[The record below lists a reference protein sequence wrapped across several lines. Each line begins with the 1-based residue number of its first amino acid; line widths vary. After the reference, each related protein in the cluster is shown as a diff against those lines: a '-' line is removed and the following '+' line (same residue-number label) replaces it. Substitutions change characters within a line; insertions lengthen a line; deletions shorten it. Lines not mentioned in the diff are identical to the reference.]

1 MNIITNPNITFV
13 HAGLFT
19 TDREWIHPDR
29 TEETYEIICV
39 TKGVVYLNDNG
50 REYTLTKGQTLLLF
64 PGVRHYGSRKSS
76 DVSFYWLH
84 FSAKGELPLP
94 PRVYDGTESISLFK
108 ELLHFENLPNIPEYA
123 VNAVLIHILSNL
135 LYEKEKSEGSSD
147 RLSEEIYEWIRIN
160 ASATLTVRRISSHF
174 GFCPDHITRLLQKS
188 TGLGTKELTD
198 RFILSKAKDL
208 LCNTE
213 KYVKEISA
221 ELEFP
226 SDKAFISF
234 FRYHEGVYPS
244 EYRNR
249 FTQIHMNNK

>member
-1 MNIITNPNITFV
+1 MNILTNPNITFV

-19 TDREWIHPDR
+19 TDKEWIHPDR

-50 REYTLTKGQTLLLF
+50 TEYALSKGQTILLL

-84 FSAKGELPLP
+84 FSVKGTLPLP
-94 PRVYDGTESISLFK
+94 SGIYGRNENVALFK
-108 ELLHFENLPNIPEYA
+108 EILHLENMPSPPEYA
-123 VNAVLIHILSNL
+123 INAVLMHILSVL
-135 LYEKEKSEGSSD
+135 MCEYEKDKSKSD
-147 RLSEEIYEWIRIN
+147 RLCEEIYEWIRIN
-160 ASATLTVRRISSHF
+160 ARATLSARTVADHF
-174 GFCPDHITRLLQKS
+174 GFCTDHITRILRS
-188 TGLGTKELTD
+188 GTGFGTKELTD
-198 RFILSKAKDL
+198 RFIISKAKDL
-208 LCNTE
+208 LCNTG

-226 SDKAFISF
+226 SDKAFVSF

-244 EYRNR
+244 EFRNR
-249 FTQIHMNNK
+249 FTQIHMNNA